1 MKSGIVSI
9 LCANL
14 KVSPLLP
21 LSSSSLPSPL
31 PSPPLPSLL
40 SFPSLHPLPG
50 QLNCP
55 SQQPSHGTIVSEAIH
70 IGRIRSRDI
79 QQAFFPDMS
88 FTCSGALNKWT
99 IVAKPVGGGSRFPQ
113 LQIWR
118 STGGRS
124 YERVAQSMV
133 DDSVPV
139 ATTAFV
145 YEHTPTTP
153 LQFQAGDILGVFTP
167 PVPRLT
173 FKYQEQGG
181 PLNYYIGGPATAYAT
196 VNLDQPI
203 VLKSR
208 NDYPLVSVNV
218 TNPECA
224 RGFIR
229 RDILLVKASILSNNR
244 SDLTYR
250 EATQRILPDI
260 AFHCSGVIL
269 SYTVAALKSLE
280 TSTRRG
286 IPELQLWRRN
296 GDSTTW
302 VKVQGAGADAAQ
314 SDTEELNVYR
324 YTPVPPLPFQ
334 EGDILGLY
342 QPYSSA
348 SVFKIYLQGSGV
360 TNYYRRPVGSPL
372 DTFRTSMIGVG
383 SERRLPL
390 VSVEVSKSSYCVVR
404 RYLFYRRLLL

>member
-1 MKSGIVSI
+1 M
-9 LCANL
+9 
-14 KVSPLLP
+14 
-21 LSSSSLPSPL
+21 
-31 PSPPLPSLL
+31 
-40 SFPSLHPLPG
+40 
-50 QLNCP
+50 
-55 SQQPSHGTIVSEAIH
+55 SEAIH
-70 IGRIRSRDI
+70 IGSIRSRDI
-79 QQAFFPDMS
+79 QQVLFPDIS

-99 IVAKPVGGGSRFPQ
+99 IVAKQVVGGSRFPE

-124 YERVAQSMV
+124 YERIARSVV

-173 FKYQEQGG
+173 FKYQREGG
-181 PLNYYIGGPATAYAT
+181 PLNYYIGGRATPST
-196 VNLDQPI
+196 TINLDRPI
-203 VLKSR
+203 VLKDA
-208 NDYPLVSVNV
+208 NDYPLVSINV

-224 RGFIR
+224 RGFISQ
-229 RDILLVKASILSNNR
+229 DTLLVKASILSNNR

-250 EATQRILPDI
+250 EATQRIIPDI
-260 AFHCSGVIL
+260 VFRCSGVIL
-269 SYTVAALKSLE
+269 SYTVAALKRRQ
-280 TSTRRG
+280 TSTRRA
-286 IPELQLWRRN
+286 IPELQLWRRDS
-296 GDSTTW
+296 GSTTRW
-302 VKVQGAGADAAQ
+302 VKVQGAGANAAQ
-314 SDTEELNVYR
+314 SDTGELNVYR
-324 YTPVPPLPFQ
+324 YTPVPPLSFR

-360 TNYYRRPVGSPL
+360 TNYYRGAVGSPL
-372 DTFRTSMIGVG
+372 DSFSTSTVGVG

-390 VSVEVSKSSYCVVR
+390 ISVEISKSS
-404 RYLFYRRLLL
+404 

>member
-1 MKSGIVSI
+1 
-9 LCANL
+9 
-14 KVSPLLP
+14 
-21 LSSSSLPSPL
+21 
-31 PSPPLPSLL
+31 
-40 SFPSLHPLPG
+40 
-50 QLNCP
+50 
-55 SQQPSHGTIVSEAIH
+55 
-70 IGRIRSRDI
+70 
-79 QQAFFPDMS
+79 MS

-218 TNPECA
+218 TNPGCA

-260 AFHCSGVIL
+260 VFHCSGVIL

-296 GDSTTW
+296 SDSTTW
-302 VKVQGAGADAAQ
+302 VKVQGVGADAAQ

-360 TNYYRRPVGSPL
+360 TNYYRTAVGSPL
-372 DTFRTSMIGVG
+372 GTFRTSMVGVR